1 MKRLVLNPNVI
12 EALFER
18 TNFGGAE
25 KSEVGRRGLMVDCV
39 LKRAAG
45 YHDGHT
51 IRTICT
57 DAGLL
62 TGDGKPRRVGIR
74 WAFEQLYK
82 LSAPTTLERL
92 QNAAIQGER
101 SDTLELTGDGFISD

>member
-1 MKRLVLNPNVI
+1 MQQIVLNRNVI
-12 EALFER
+12 EGLFER

-25 KSEVGRRGLMVDCV
+25 KTDIGRRGLMVDCV

-57 DAGLL
+57 EAGLL
-62 TGDGKPRRVGIR
+62 TDEGKPRKAALR
-74 WAFEQLYK
+74 WAFDQLYK
-82 LSAPTTLERL
+82 SCAPTTLERL
-92 QNAAIQGER
+92 QNAKVSGGASPSAGP
-101 SDTLELTGDGFISD
+101 TG